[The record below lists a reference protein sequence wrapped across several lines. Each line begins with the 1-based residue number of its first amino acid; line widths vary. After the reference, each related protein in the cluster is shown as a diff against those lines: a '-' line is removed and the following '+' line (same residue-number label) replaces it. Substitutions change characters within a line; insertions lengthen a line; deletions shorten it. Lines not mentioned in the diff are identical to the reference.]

1 MGCRK
6 KLRELRRSYEIL
18 NSHESFHITTLVK
31 ASKQAKQDK
40 AVCSEDSAGHALTP
54 TAMLQLPFHMSRLLL
69 SYMVTKCDKATTG
82 VPSLGTYHK
91 KKSVSKKVKLT
102 VCLKGLSNSQHALKG
117 GWGSKYSKS
126 GHVN

>member
-91 KKSVSKKVKLT
+91 KKKCLEKSKINSLFKRTFKLSA
-102 VCLKGLSNSQHALKG
+102 CFKG
-117 GWGSKYSKS
+117 GVGK
-126 GHVN
+126 

>member
-91 KKSVSKKVKLT
+91 KKVSQKK
-102 VCLKGLSNSQHALKG
+102 
-117 GWGSKYSKS
+117 
-126 GHVN
+126 